1 MPDRKTRQANRSYRR
16 AARKSSRMS
25 CRMERGGRCQRA
37 SAVGNAMPG
46 SRYREKHIRNKTRQ
60 MKGLPEMGK
69 EIRQTVTGLG
79 TLVGGAML
87 VRKHLFNNGN

>member
-1 MPDRKTRQANRSYRR
+1 
-16 AARKSSRMS
+16 
-25 CRMERGGRCQRA
+25 
-37 SAVGNAMPG
+37 MPG
-46 SRYREKHIRNKTRQ
+46 SRYREKHIRNKARQ

-87 VRKHLFNNGN
+87 AKKHLFNNGN